1 MARIAMRVEIRLKGD
16 PAQRVTFPQFTD
28 AKVMN
33 AGHRIR
39 HQARLHF
46 KTTWAKQHTLAGLV
60 EG

>member
-1 MARIAMRVEIRLKGD
+1 MRVEIRLKGD